1 MYLPCP
7 RSQSHDKTPL
17 TALSPSPAST
27 QSENTQMHSN
37 AGLKYVGQKGVEGPF
52 GVGAHD
58 NAISGGKSLGCAPS
72 CASSRPSRSP
82 RHGCRYHAR

>member
-1 MYLPCP
+1 MARDDSHGPRSRRALYEAGLRSNRNTVMYLPCP

-37 AGLKYVGQKGVEGPF
+37 AGLKYVGQKGG
-52 GVGAHD
+52 
-58 NAISGGKSLGCAPS
+58 
-72 CASSRPSRSP
+72 
-82 RHGCRYHAR
+82 